1 MEPIEIFYLL
11 FLNGLPI
18 IFLAIPIPFI
28 YKRLIGK
35 LYLRV
40 FLGIVIF
47 FLVYW
52 ILPIM
57 FQTDI
62 DPKELQLH
70 PQEQENI
77 FMAFFFIFSHM
88 MSLIG
93 YFFQYPF
100 VTLTFI
106 FLVGPLLSFLILWR
120 KLRKEPGVMR
130 DKLADLTF
138 EFKKSPSDMIEEGLI
153 KGDWSE
159 EKQLLKL
166 LIVLLPIS
174 LYLISVI
181 IELLGLESIDLT
193 TGTTTMGWF
202 VEILFVYIATLLVGI
217 HLVYSSKISFKGVYI
232 GEKLREDT
240 FRSLFQVGTP
250 ISLLSIL
257 LFLADTTTNYV
268 FILYF
273 FAYFMMGAGI
283 FILFHKIFQPIAIL
297 IFIKLIDLWKR
308 TKTKKKKI
316 DWTNWYI
323 PLIIGVG
330 GCVIFLIIYQFL
342 INPLQIGIIMSQE
355 YFDELL
361 LKADISYGNNIFL
374 EEALRLDLFN
384 IINTFILIFSVILF
398 AYLFSRSMQFI
409 KKIAMTSFIYLGIV
423 ILISILVRFAGFYP
437 PINFAPEEYWITGS
451 PAYFS
456 FLDKNIYTIR
466 TVLFKVN
473 LSTQGGF
480 PLLEILAIP
489 FTYTRYVFNL
499 LIWGLILYYLNKI
512 FIAKNVF
519 KGEKMVEKISF
530 SRISEFP
537 KFDAYVTDLYRYLVV
552 KTPEPEVKAEK
563 IEEREEVKD
572 LLEIIKNNKFLKE
585 IRPIE
590 KEEMRRFYFTLK
602 YLFYNGKISFWIP
615 EFTYDYEKVE
625 LQGLYVIYSDGR
637 DLVSHNFKQ
646 VGDIADSGLI
656 AGLFTAIT
664 AFIKEATKSSEL
676 LKTIDHGDITIII
689 EYGKY
694 IFSALFVKGRQSLE
708 NRSLLKEFVEWF
720 EEKHKTYLPD
730 WTGALHPFRDSEDK
744 IVEIFKE
751 EEK

>member
-1 MEPIEIFYLL
+1 METIEIFYLL
-11 FLNGLPI
+11 LLNGLPI

-70 PQEQENI
+70 PEEQGNI
-77 FMAFFFIFSHM
+77 FLAFFFIFSHM
-88 MSLIG
+88 ISLIG
-93 YFFQYPF
+93 YFLQYPF
-100 VTLTFI
+100 ATLTFI
-106 FLVGPLLSFLILWR
+106 FLVGPFLSFLILWR
-120 KLRKEPGVMR
+120 KLRKEPGAMR

-138 EFKKSPSDMIEEGLI
+138 EFKKSPSDMIKEGLI

-174 LYLISVI
+174 LYLLSVI
-181 IELLGLESIDLT
+181 IELLGLDSIYLT
-193 TGTTTMGWF
+193 TVETIMGLF
-202 VEILFVYIATLLVGI
+202 VEILFVYIASLLVVI
-217 HLVYSSKISFKGVYI
+217 HLVYSSKISFKGAYI

-257 LFLADTTTNYV
+257 LFLADPTTNYV

-297 IFIKLIDLWKR
+297 IFIKLVDLWKKA
-308 TKTKKKKI
+308 KTKKRKI

-323 PLIIGVG
+323 PLVIGVG
-330 GCVIFLIIYQFL
+330 GCLIFLIIYQFL
-342 INPLQIGIIMSQE
+342 INPIQIGIIISQE

-361 LKADISYGNNIFL
+361 LKADITYGNIIFL
-374 EEALRLDLFN
+374 EDALRLDLFN

-398 AYLFSRSMQFI
+398 AYLFARSMQFI
-409 KKIAMTSFIYLGIV
+409 KKIAITSFIFLGIV
-423 ILISILVRFAGFYP
+423 ILISILIRFVGFYP
-437 PINFAPEEYWITGS
+437 PINFAPEDYWITGAS
-451 PAYFS
+451 AYFS
-456 FLDKNIYTIR
+456 LFDKDIYTIR

-473 LSTQGGF
+473 LGEF
-480 PLLEILAIP
+480 PLLEIIAIP

-512 FIAKNVF
+512 FIVKNVL
-519 KGEKMVEKISF
+519 KGEKIVEKISF
-530 SRISEFP
+530 SRTSEFP
-537 KFDAYVTDLYRYLVV
+537 KYEAYRTDLYRYLVV
-552 KTPEPEVKAEK
+552 KTPESEVKEEK
-563 IEEREEVKD
+563 IEEREEVKE
-572 LLEIIKNNKFLKE
+572 LLEKIKNNKFLKE

-615 EFTYDYEKVE
+615 EFTYEYEKVE

-637 DLVSHNFKQ
+637 DIFSYNFKG
-646 VGDIADSGLI
+646 VDYADSGLI
-656 AGLFTAIT
+656 AGMFTAIT
-664 AFIKEATKSSEL
+664 AFIKETTKSSEL
-676 LKTIDHGDITIII
+676 LKTIDHGDIKILI
-689 EYGKY
+689 EYGQY
-694 IFSALFVKGRQSLE
+694 IFSALFVKGKQSLE
-708 NRSLLKEFVEWF
+708 DRSLLKEFVEWF
-720 EEKHKTYLPD
+720 EEKHRPHLLD
-730 WTGALHPFRDSEDK
+730 WSGALHPFRDSNDK
-744 IVEIFKE
+744 VEEIFKE
-751 EEK
+751 EEE

>member
-1 MEPIEIFYLL
+1 MEPIEIFFMF
-11 FLNGLPI
+11 FLNALPI

-35 LYLRV
+35 LYLRI

-52 ILPIM
+52 VLPIT
-57 FQTDI
+57 FQTNI

-77 FMAFFFIFSHM
+77 FIALFFIFTHM
-88 MSLIG
+88 ISLIG

-100 VTLTFI
+100 ATLTFI

-120 KLRKEPGVMR
+120 KLRKEPGNMR

-138 EFKKSPSDMIEEGLI
+138 EFKKSPSDMIKEGLI
-153 KGDWSE
+153 KSDWSE
-159 EKQLLKL
+159 EKQLIKL
-166 LIVLLPIS
+166 LIILLPIS
-174 LYLISVI
+174 LYLLSVI
-181 IELLGLESIDLT
+181 IKLLGLENIDLT

-202 VEILFVYIATLLVGI
+202 VEILFVYIATLLLGI

-257 LFLADTTTNYV
+257 LFLADPNTNHV

-273 FAYFMMGAGI
+273 FAYFMMGAII
-283 FILFHKIFQPIAIL
+283 FILFLKIFQPIAIL

-308 TKTKKKKI
+308 TKMKKKKI

-330 GCVIFLIIYQFL
+330 GCLIFLIIYHFL
-342 INPLQIGIIMSQE
+342 INPLQVGIIISQE
-355 YFDELL
+355 YFDELI
-361 LKADISYGNNIFL
+361 LKGDISYGNVIFL
-374 EEALRLDLFN
+374 EDMLRLDLCN

-398 AYLFSRSMQFI
+398 AYLFARSMQFI
-409 KKIAMTSFIYLGIV
+409 KKIAITSFIFLGIV
-423 ILISILVRFAGFYP
+423 ILLSIMILLVGLYP
-437 PINFAPEEYWITGS
+437 PINFAPEEYEYWITGA

-456 FLDKNIYTIR
+456 LFDKDIYTIR

-473 LSTQGGF
+473 LGEF
-480 PLLEILAIP
+480 PLLVILAIP

-512 FIAKNVF
+512 FITKNVP
-519 KGEKMVEKISF
+519 KEGDIIERISF

-537 KFDAYVTDLYRYLVV
+537 KYESYVTDLYRYLVV
-552 KTPEPEVKAEK
+552 KTPESEVKAEK
-563 IEEREEVKD
+563 IEEREEVKE
-572 LLEIIKNNKFLKE
+572 LLEKIKDNKFLKE
-585 IRPIE
+585 IKPVE

-602 YLFYNGKISFWIP
+602 YLFYDGKISFWIP
-615 EFTYDYEKVE
+615 EFTYTYGKVE

-637 DLVSHNFKQ
+637 DLFSYNFSG
-646 VGDIADSGLI
+646 VDYADSGLI
-656 AGLFTAIT
+656 AGMFTAIT

-676 LKTIDHGDITIII
+676 LKTIDHGDIKILI

-694 IFSALFVKGRQSLE
+694 IFSALFIKGKQSLE
-708 NRSLLKEFVEWF
+708 NRGILKEFVEWF
-720 EEKHKTYLPD
+720 EEKHKPHLLD
-730 WTGALHPFRDSEDK
+730 WSGALHPFRDSKDKVED
-744 IVEIFKE
+744 IFKE
-751 EEK
+751 EEE

>member
-1 MEPIEIFYLL
+1 MEPIEIFFMF
-11 FLNGLPI
+11 FLNALPI
-18 IFLAIPIPFI
+18 ILLAIPIPFI
-28 YKRLIGK
+28 YKKLIGK

-52 ILPIM
+52 ILPIT
-57 FQTDI
+57 FQTNI

-77 FMAFFFIFSHM
+77 FMALFFIFTHM
-88 MSLIG
+88 ISLIG

-100 VTLTFI
+100 ATLTFI

-120 KLRKEPGVMR
+120 KLRKEPGNMR
-130 DKLADLTF
+130 EKLADLTF
-138 EFKKSPSDMIEEGLI
+138 EFKKSPSDMIKEGLM

-159 EKQLLKL
+159 EKQLIKL

-174 LYLISVI
+174 LYLLSVI
-181 IELLGLESIDLT
+181 IKLLGLESIDLT

-217 HLVYSSKISFKGVYI
+217 HLVYSSKISFKGAFI
-232 GEKLREDT
+232 GEKLRDDT

-257 LFLADTTTNYV
+257 LFLADKDTNHV

-273 FAYFMMGAGI
+273 FAYFMMGAII

-330 GCVIFLIIYQFL
+330 GCLIFLIIYHFL
-342 INPLQIGIIMSQE
+342 INPLQIGIMISKE

-361 LKADISYGNNIFL
+361 LKADISYGNVIFL
-374 EEALRLDLFN
+374 EDMLRLDLFN

-398 AYLFSRSMQFI
+398 AYLFARSMQFT
-409 KKIAMTSFIYLGIV
+409 KKIAITSFIFLGIV
-423 ILISILVRFAGFYP
+423 ILISILFRLAVYYP
-437 PINFAPEEYWITGS
+437 PINFAPDYYWITGS

-456 FLDKNIYTIR
+456 LFDKDIYTIR
-466 TVLFKVN
+466 TVLFKIK
-473 LSTQGGF
+473 LS

-512 FIAKNVF
+512 FIIKNVP
-519 KGEKMVEKISF
+519 KGEKIVEKISF
-530 SRISEFP
+530 SRTSEFP
-537 KFDAYVTDLYRYLVV
+537 KYDAYRTDLYRYLVA
-552 KTPEPEVKAEK
+552 KTPESEVKAEK
-563 IEEREEVKD
+563 IEEREEVRE
-572 LLEIIKNNKFLKE
+572 LLEKIKDNKFLKE

-602 YLFYNGKISFWIP
+602 YLFNNGKISFWIP
-615 EFTYDYEKVE
+615 EFTYEYERVE

-637 DLVSHNFKQ
+637 DLVSYNFKQ
-646 VGDIADSGLI
+646 EGDIADSGLI

-676 LKTIDHGDITIII
+676 LRTIDHGDITILI

-708 NRSLLKEFVEWF
+708 NRSLLKEFVDWF
-720 EEKHKTYLPD
+720 EEKHKPYLLD
-730 WTGALHPFRDSEDK
+730 WTGALHPFRDSDDK
-744 IVEIFKE
+744 IEEIFKE
-751 EEK
+751 EEE